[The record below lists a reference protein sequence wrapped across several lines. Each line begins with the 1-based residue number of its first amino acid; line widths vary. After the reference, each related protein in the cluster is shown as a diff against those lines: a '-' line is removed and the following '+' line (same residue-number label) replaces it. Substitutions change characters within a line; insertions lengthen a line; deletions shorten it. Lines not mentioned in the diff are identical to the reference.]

1 MSTAGEPPE
10 ELLAAVLRPTT
21 ASAGIARELTVSWAH
36 EWGVEA
42 LADDLALVVTELVA
56 NAVRHAGTDI
66 EVRLFPLGDGVR
78 LEVADNSTRSLRP
91 RPATMMDEGGRGLLL
106 VDALSARS
114 GVDADACGKRVWAE
128 LRVDPESPWHEGPIE
143 AG

>member
-1 MSTAGEPPE
+1 MSSAGNSCEEPFV
-10 ELLAAVLRPTT
+10 AVLRPTT
-21 ASAGIARELTVSWAH
+21 ASAGIARELTVSRAH

-78 LEVADNSTRSLRP
+78 LEVADSSTCPLRP
-91 RPATMMDEGGRGLLL
+91 RTATIMDEGGRGLLL
-106 VDALSARS
+106 VDAMSARS
-114 GVDADACGKRVWAE
+114 GVEADASGKRVWAE
-128 LRVDPESPWHEGPIE
+128 LRVDPAPPWHEGPVG